1 MLTTTTMGPKAQQWG
16 ALWGNRPRDWAVS
29 EEQQAP
35 VYEAT
40 LEHLGIRPDDRL
52 LDVGCGTGVFLRM
65 AADRGAIVSGL
76 DASEGLLEVARER
89 VPEAELCLGD
99 MQSLPYGD
107 DRFDV
112 VTGFTSFFF
121 AEDMV
126 EALREAGR
134 VTRPGGRVAI
144 EVFGNPDNCDL
155 EAMKAAVAR
164 FRTPAQGEHA
174 ENYWRPGIV
183 EELAIAA
190 GLEVERSFD
199 TTSVYEYANDSALT
213 TAMAAAGGAA
223 VVAGPDRE
231 HELRA
236 AILEELAHCRQGDG
250 SYRVSNEWHVVIA
263 RA

>member
-1 MLTTTTMGPKAQQWG
+1 MLTTMTMSPNAQQWG

-40 LEHLGIRPDDRL
+40 LEHLGIGPDDRV

-126 EALREAGR
+126 EALREARR
-134 VTRPGGRVAI
+134 VTRPGGKVAI
-144 EVFGNPDNCDL
+144 QVFGNPENCDL

-174 ENYWRPGIV
+174 EDYWRPGIV
-183 EELAIAA
+183 EELAAAA